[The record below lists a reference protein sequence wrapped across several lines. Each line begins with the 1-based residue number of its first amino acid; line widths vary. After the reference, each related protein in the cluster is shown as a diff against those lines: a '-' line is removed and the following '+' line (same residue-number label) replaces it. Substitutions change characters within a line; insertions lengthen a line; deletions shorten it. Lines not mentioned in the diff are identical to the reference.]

1 MLQTVGGMVDLLSDI
16 SSLRVLVAEDDEQ
29 LRHFLELKFGL
40 DGFEVQSA
48 SDGIEAL
55 SLLQIFD
62 ADVLVCDIMMPRM
75 SGLTVC
81 KEIRSNGQN
90 RMLPVILLTARSI
103 DEDIEEVL
111 RLGKITYLAK
121 PFDAT
126 SLANAVR
133 DAAESAG
140 GKRAL
145 LGHPHPAIPPTSW
158 LHNLGKKPSNVSGE
172 KRV

>member
-1 MLQTVGGMVDLLSDI
+1 MVNVVDALSD
-16 SSLRVLVAEDDEQ
+16 SPSLRVLVAEDDDQ
-29 LRHFLELKFGL
+29 LRHFLELKFAL
-40 DGFEVQSA
+40 DGFEVKCA
-48 SDGIEAL
+48 ADGIEAL
-55 SLLQIFD
+55 SLLQSFE

-81 KEIRSNGQN
+81 KEIRTGSTN

-121 PFDAT
+121 PFDAS
-126 SLANAVR
+126 SLTAAVIE
-133 DAAESAG
+133 AAASAG

-145 LGHPHPAIPPTSW
+145 LGHPHPALPPTSW
-158 LHNLGKKPSNVSGE
+158 LHNLGKKSSTPSGGQ
-172 KRV
+172 RV